1 MLSALVVMAEMGHAK
16 DERCQDAIDLLE
28 RKRLADGMLP
38 VEWTNVRRADQIE
51 SRGTYAD
58 WGPIHK
64 RKGNPFVTVDALYVL
79 REAGRG

>member
-1 MLSALVVMAEMGHAK
+1 MAGLGLAK
-16 DERCQDAIDLLE
+16 DQRCQDAIDLLE

-38 VEWTNVRRADQIE
+38 VEWTNVRQTNEIE
-51 SRGTYAD
+51 TRWTYAD

-64 RKGNPFVTVDALYVL
+64 RKGNPFVTIDSLDVL